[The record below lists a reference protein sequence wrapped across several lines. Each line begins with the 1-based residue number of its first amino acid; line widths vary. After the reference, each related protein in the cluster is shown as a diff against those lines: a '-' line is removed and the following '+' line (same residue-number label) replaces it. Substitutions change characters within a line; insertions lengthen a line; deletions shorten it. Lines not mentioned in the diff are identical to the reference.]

1 MDTDAVNDIVL
12 SGLDQTLPMQKAQV
26 ELLER
31 VDAIIDRAVERKN
44 PDVAAGAMVS
54 LAGISRMSG
63 LASAKFIYIFK
74 YAWKNFPQ
82 SKVQSFE
89 DYANDKL
96 GYHKSTVKRYYNV
109 WDMLV
114 SHDIPKEYSDK
125 LKLQPIRCLISIAT
139 MWTQGVQV
147 ESNQW
152 MKLAN
157 APDPATVNKII
168 REIKKVEPKKGS
180 IQIEMSE
187 DGTLYAWQNDKRYFI
202 GSLNVEDTQEVVQKA
217 IARLVGDGRVT
228 EK

>member
-1 MDTDAVNDIVL
+1 MNSDAVNDLVF
-12 SGLDQTLPMQKAQV
+12 SGLDQTLPMQKAQTD
-26 ELLER
+26 LLER
-31 VDAIIDRAVERKN
+31 VDAIIGQAVEDKN
-44 PDVAAGAMVS
+44 PDVAAGAMAS

-63 LASAKFIYIFK
+63 LASAKFIYTFK
-74 YAWKNFPQ
+74 FAWKNFPQ

-125 LKLQPIRCLISIAT
+125 LKLHPIRCLISIAT

-147 ESNQW
+147 DSNQW

-157 APDPATVNKII
+157 APDPSTVNKII
-168 REIKKVEPKKGS
+168 REIKKVEPKTGS

-202 GSLNVEDTQEVVQKA
+202 GSLNVDDTQEVVQKA

>member
-1 MDTDAVNDIVL
+1 MNSDAVNDLVF
-12 SGLDQTLPMQKAQV
+12 SGLDQTLPMQKAQTD
-26 ELLER
+26 LLER
-31 VDAIIDRAVERKN
+31 VDAIIGQAVEDKN
-44 PDVAAGAMVS
+44 PDVAAGAMAS

-63 LASAKFIYIFK
+63 LASAKFIYTFK
-74 YAWKNFPQ
+74 FAWKNFPQ

-187 DGTLYAWQNDKRYFI
+187 DGTL
-202 GSLNVEDTQEVVQKA
+202 S
-217 IARLVGDGRVT
+217 
-228 EK
+228 

>member
-1 MDTDAVNDIVL
+1 MNNDSVNDVVL
-12 SGLDQTLPMQKAQV
+12 SGLDQVLPMQKAQAD
-26 ELLER
+26 LLER
-31 VDAIIDRAVERKN
+31 VDTLIARAVEEGN
-44 PDVAAGAMVS
+44 PDIASGAMVS

-63 LASAKFIYIFK
+63 LASAKFIYTFK
-74 YAWKNFPQ
+74 FSWENFPQ
-82 SKVQSFE
+82 SRSQSFE
-89 DYANDKL
+89 DYANDNL

-139 MWTQGVQV
+139 MWSQGVQV

-157 APDPATVNKII
+157 APDPSTVNKII

-180 IQIEMSE
+180 IQIEMAE
-187 DGTLYAWQNDKRYFI
+187 DGTLYAWKDEKRYFV
-202 GSLNVEDTQEVVQKA
+202 GSLNVEDKQEVVQKA
-217 IARLVGDGRVT
+217 IARLVGDGRVK
-228 EK
+228 EN

>member
-1 MDTDAVNDIVL
+1 MNSDAVNDLVF
-12 SGLDQTLPMQKAQV
+12 SGLDQTLPMQKAQTD
-26 ELLER
+26 LLER
-31 VDAIIDRAVERKN
+31 VDAIIGQAVEDKN
-44 PDVAAGAMVS
+44 PDVAAGAMAS

-63 LASAKFIYIFK
+63 LASAKFIYTFK
-74 YAWKNFPQ
+74 FAWKNFPQ

-114 SHDIPKEYSDK
+114 SHDIPKEYLDK

-147 ESNQW
+147 DSNQW

-157 APDPATVNKII
+157 APDPSTVNKII
-168 REIKKVEPKKGS
+168 REIKKVEPKTGS

-202 GSLNVEDTQEVVQKA
+202 GSLNVDDAQEVVQKA

>member
-1 MDTDAVNDIVL
+1 MNSDAVNDLVF
-12 SGLDQTLPMQKAQV
+12 SGLDQTLPMQKAQTD
-26 ELLER
+26 LLER
-31 VDAIIDRAVERKN
+31 VDAIIGQAVEDKN
-44 PDVAAGAMVS
+44 PDVAAGAMAS

-63 LASAKFIYIFK
+63 LASAKFIYTFK
-74 YAWKNFPQ
+74 FAWKNFPQ

-147 ESNQW
+147 DSNQW

-157 APDPATVNKII
+157 APDPSTVNKIV
-168 REIKKVEPKKGS
+168 REIKKVEPKTGS
-180 IQIEMSE
+180 IQIEM
-187 DGTLYAWQNDKRYFI
+187 
-202 GSLNVEDTQEVVQKA
+202 
-217 IARLVGDGRVT
+217 
-228 EK
+228 

>member
-1 MDTDAVNDIVL
+1 MNSDAVNDLVF
-12 SGLDQTLPMQKAQV
+12 SGLDQTLPMQKAQTD
-26 ELLER
+26 LLER
-31 VDAIIDRAVERKN
+31 VDAIIGQAVEDKN
-44 PDVAAGAMVS
+44 PDVAAGAMAS

-63 LASAKFIYIFK
+63 LASAKFIYTFK
-74 YAWKNFPQ
+74 FAWKNFPQ

-147 ESNQW
+147 DSNQW

-157 APDPATVNKII
+157 APDPSTVNKII
-168 REIKKVEPKKGS
+168 REIKKVEPKTGS

-202 GSLNVEDTQEVVQKA
+202 GSLNVDDTQEVVQKA